1 VVGPAHPTGHSLTST
16 GPATVGYVLFL
27 LANAALFVRPAE
39 LLPALGD
46 LQIYLALIAAAMLC
60 NLYGLQNQMR
70 PRTLIQQPIN
80 LCVLGVVA
88 AVPVSH
94 LLSTL
99 YLGGAYH
106 GFVTMAKIAVYYL
119 LLVATINTPTRLRQL
134 MLVTAVC
141 GTIVVGASIL
151 DFANFKA
158 RWEGTDEVYVQLE
171 LDKQLPPDEQ
181 VLKHVVETHGTD
193 LLGNE
198 TLVFR
203 MRGLGIFNDPNDV
216 SLLIAVAAII
226 CVYFLSDRSLSVVR
240 FLWIGPLVVLG
251 YGFLQTQSRGGLLA
265 FGAGGMVWLA
275 VKYGGKVAITLGV
288 LGMLAAPIALGRA
301 GNMDVSDGSGQDRIQ
316 IWGEGLAEIKSPKIL
331 FGIGEG
337 QYEEAVGHVAHNSYI
352 HAFVELGFLGGTIF
366 FGCFFLP
373 AYAFFQMQR
382 YGIRTNDRELER
394 MRPYVAAVLTAWCVG
409 MATLSR
415 CYAPSTYMIVG
426 LAAAYINLAGY
437 HRPRPVPIL
446 QLTPLTVQR
455 WAVCSVG
462 LLLASFAFVRVFAR
476 WSGA

>member
-1 VVGPAHPTGHSLTST
+1 MAYL
-16 GPATVGYVLFL
+16 LFL
-27 LANAALFVRPAE
+27 MANAALFVRPAE
-39 LLPALGD
+39 LLPALGNAP
-46 LQIYLALIAAAMLC
+46 IYLALIVSAVLC
-60 NLYGLQNQMR
+60 NLPGLQNQLR
-70 PRTLIQQPIN
+70 KRTLIQQPIN
-80 LCVLGVVA
+80 LCVLGVVV

-94 LLSTL
+94 LLSKF

-106 GFVTMAKIAVYYL
+106 GFVEMAKIAVYYL
-119 LLVATINTPTRLRQL
+119 MLVATINTPQRLRHL

-141 GTIVVGASIL
+141 GTVVVGASVL
-151 DFANFKA
+151 DFERFKS
-158 RWEGTDEVYVQLE
+158 RWQGTDEVYEQLQK
-171 LDKQLPPDEQ
+171 DKLLPVEEQ

-193 LLGNE
+193 LLGNDK
-198 TLVFR
+198 LVFR

-216 SLLIAVAAII
+216 SLLIAVVAIF
-226 CVYFLSDRSLSVVR
+226 CVYFLSDRSLSAAR
-240 FLWIGPLVVLG
+240 FLWLGPLCVMG
-251 YGFLQTQSRGGLLA
+251 YGYIQTQSRGGLLA
-265 FGAGGMVWLA
+265 MGAGGMVWLA
-275 VKYGGKVAITLGV
+275 VRYGGKVAIGLGL

-316 IWGEGLAEIKSPKIL
+316 IWGEGLAEIKSPRIL

-337 QYEEAVGHVAHNSYI
+337 QYEEAAGHVAHNSYI

-373 AYAFFQMQR
+373 AYALFQMQR
-382 YGIRTNDRELER
+382 YDIRTTSYELER
-394 MRPYVAAVLTAWCVG
+394 MKPYVAAALAAWCVG

-426 LAAAYINLAGY
+426 LAASYINLVGF

-446 QLTPLTVQR
+446 QLTPLTTQR
-455 WAVCSVG
+455 WVLCSFG